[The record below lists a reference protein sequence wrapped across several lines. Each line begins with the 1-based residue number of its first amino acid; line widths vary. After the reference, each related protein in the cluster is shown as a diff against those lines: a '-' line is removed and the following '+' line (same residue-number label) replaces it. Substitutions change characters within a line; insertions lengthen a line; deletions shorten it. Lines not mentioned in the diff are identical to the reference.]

1 MKRACVIGW
10 PVEHSR
16 SPLIH
21 EYWLRTYGIEG
32 AYEKQ
37 SVSPE
42 DAADFINNLGAH
54 GYVGANVTVPH
65 KEVAFRTASR
75 VDEIARATGAVNTLW
90 IDGGELCATNTDVH
104 GFIHSLD
111 HQTPDWDKSG
121 LPALVIGA
129 GGAAR
134 SIVHGLISRD
144 IPQIRVVNRTRERAD
159 KLAASLGGK
168 VEVYNWDR
176 LSEAARGCGLLV
188 NSTTQGMKGA
198 GAIDIDLSVL
208 AHSAVVSDIV
218 YVPLETDLLRR
229 ARLAGLRVADGLGM
243 LLHQAAPAFE
253 KWFGVLPEVTPEL
266 RALIVADLLDQT

>member
-21 EYWLRTYGIEG
+21 EYWLHAYGIEG

-37 SVSPE
+37 SVPPE
-42 DAADFINNLGAH
+42 AAEDFIRNLGAH

-65 KEVAFRTASR
+65 KEVAFRAASR
-75 VDEIARATGAVNTLW
+75 VDDVARATKAVNTLW
-90 IDGGELCATNTDVH
+90 IDGGELCAANTDVH
-104 GFIHSLD
+104 GFIHNLD
-111 HQTPDWDKSG
+111 HQAPDWDKSG
-121 LPALVIGA
+121 LPALVTGA

-134 SIVHGLISRD
+134 SVVYGLISRG
-144 IPQIRVVNRTRERAD
+144 IPQIRIVNRTRERAD
-159 KLAASLGGK
+159 KLAASFDGK

-176 LSEAARGCGLLV
+176 LPEAAQGCGLLV
-188 NSTTQGMKGA
+188 NATTQGMKGS
-198 GAIDIDLSVL
+198 GAIEVDIALL
-208 AHSAVVSDIV
+208 ARSAVVSDIV

-253 KWFGVLPEVTPEL
+253 KWFGVFPEVTPEL
-266 RALIVADLLDQT
+266 RALIVADLDKH

>member
-1 MKRACVIGW
+1 MMKRACVIGW

-21 EYWLRTYGIEG
+21 EYWLQAYGIEG

-37 SVSPE
+37 GVPPE
-42 DAADFINNLGAH
+42 DAEDFIKSLNAR

-65 KEVAFRTASR
+65 KEVAFRTASC
-75 VDEIARATGAVNTLW
+75 VDDVARATGAVNTLW
-90 IDGGELCATNTDVH
+90 IDGGKLCATNTDVH
-104 GFIHSLD
+104 GFIHNLD
-111 HQTPDWDKSG
+111 HQTPDWERGG

-134 SIVHGLISRD
+134 SIVHGVISRG
-144 IPQIRVVNRTRERAD
+144 IPQIRIVNRTRERAH
-159 KLAASLGGK
+159 KLAASLGGM
-168 VEVYNWDR
+168 VTVYNWDR
-176 LSEAARGCGLLV
+176 LSEAASGCGLLV
-188 NSTTQGMKGA
+188 NTTTQGMKGA
-198 GAIDIDLSVL
+198 GAIDVDISVL
-208 AHSAVVSDIV
+208 ARSAVVNDIV

-266 RALIVADLLDQT
+266 RALIVADLDKH